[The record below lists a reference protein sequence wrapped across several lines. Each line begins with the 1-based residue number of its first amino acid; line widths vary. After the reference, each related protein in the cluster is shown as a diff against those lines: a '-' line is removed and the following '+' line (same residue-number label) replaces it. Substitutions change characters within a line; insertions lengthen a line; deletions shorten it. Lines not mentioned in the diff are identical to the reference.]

1 MAVLSLDFIH
11 NKKYLLWMDTADF
24 KKKMDFSCG
33 CGATG
38 KVQISNQW
46 FAVVVAVPQL
56 ERVKFQTNG

>member
-24 KKKMDFSCG
+24 KRKMGFSCG

-38 KVQISNQW
+38 KGQLSNQRL
-46 FAVVVAVPQL
+46 AVVVAVPLL